1 MRGHEVN
8 TLPKNLGNKARVAAA
23 SALLVLL
30 AACGGA
36 KEDTGETVATLPPA
50 EQPTAEASARFLT
63 QASFGPNQESID
75 WVRLHGQAA
84 WVRQQLAVPQ
94 TPHRNYLD
102 AVAATF
108 VGTDSTLQQ
117 SHFRESFWTQAL
129 TGPDQLRQRAAF
141 ALSQIFVV
149 SFADSNVS
157 SQIRGVGTYY
167 DMLGEKAFGNY
178 RDLLE
183 AVTLHPVMGQY
194 LTMLRN
200 QKEDGKGRVPDENY
214 AREIMQLFSIGLY
227 ELNNDG
233 TYKGGTPTETYTHED
248 IQGLAKVFTG
258 WSWYAGPNL
267 ADRTNSRFGGGNGHP
282 DRDWLPMQ
290 AYANYHS
297 VTEKK
302 FLGVTIPASAKADA
316 EADLKIALD
325 TLYNHPNVGPFI
337 GKLLIQRLVTSN
349 PSPAYVNR
357 VANAF
362 NNNGQGVRGDMKA
375 VFTAVLLDAEART
388 YDGMSNST
396 GKVREPVLRLSSLLR
411 ATKATSVKGNYTG
424 IDDTDNPVTRLGQ
437 TVLRSPTVFNF
448 FRPGYTPPGSDA
460 AKAGLVAPELQ
471 LTNEVSVA
479 GYLNYIRG
487 WISASASRDVQPNW
501 APFIELA
508 EDVPKLVDRVNLLLM
523 SGQMPEALRAQ
534 IVASVEGRTIRKA
547 TATNAADVTADKTD
561 RVRIAFMLAMASPDY
576 LIQK

>member
-1 MRGHEVN
+1 VN

-84 WVRQQLAVPQ
+84 WIRQQLAAPQ

-102 AVAATF
+102 AVAASF
-108 VGTDSTLQQ
+108 AGTDSTIQQ

-129 TGPDQLRQRAAF
+129 TAPDQLRQRAAF

-157 SQIRGVGTYY
+157 GQIRGVGTYY

-267 ADRTNSRFGGGNGHP
+267 ADRTNSRFGGGNAHP
-282 DRDWLPMQ
+282 DRDWMPMQ

-297 VTEKK
+297 VSEKK
-302 FLGVTIPASAKADA
+302 FLGVTIPAAAKADA

-325 TLYNHPNVGPFI
+325 TLYNHPNVGPFL

-388 YDGMSNST
+388 YDAMSNST

-424 IDDTDNPVTRLGQ
+424 IDDTDNTVTRLGQ

-508 EDVPKLVDRVNLLLM
+508 EDVPALVARVNLLLM

-534 IVASVEGRTIRKA
+534 IIASVEGRTIRKA

>member
-1 MRGHEVN
+1 MN
-8 TLPKNLGNKARVAAA
+8 ALPKNLGNKARVAAA
-23 SALLVLL
+23 AALLVLL
-30 AACGGA
+30 AACGGS

-50 EQPTAEASARFLT
+50 EQPTAEAAARFLT
-63 QASFGPNQESID
+63 QSTFGPNQESID
-75 WVRLHGQAA
+75 WVRLHGQSA
-84 WVRQQLAVPQ
+84 WVRLQLAAPQ
-94 TPHRNYLD
+94 TPHRAYLD
-102 AVAATF
+102 AVTASFA
-108 VGTDSTLQQ
+108 GTDSTIQQ

-157 SQIRGVGTYY
+157 GQIRGVATFY

-267 ADRTNSRFGGGNGHP
+267 ADRTNSRFGGGNANP
-282 DRDWLPMQ
+282 DRDWMPMQ

-297 VTEKK
+297 VSEKK
-302 FLGVTIPASAKADA
+302 FLGVTIPAAAKADP
-316 EADLKIALD
+316 EADLKVALD

-375 VFTAVLLDAEART
+375 VFTAVLLDAEARS

-411 ATKATSVKGNYTG
+411 ATKATSVKGTYPG

-487 WISASASRDVQPNW
+487 WISANKDRDVQPTW
-501 APFIELA
+501 APFVELS
-508 EDVPKLVDRVNLLLM
+508 EDVPALVDRVNLLMM
-523 SGQMPEALRAQ
+523 SGQMSEALRTQ

-547 TATNAADVTADKTD
+547 TATNAADVLNDKTD